1 MYFLTVFYYANIWA
15 VLITLRRKLC
25 QLRTPF
31 PPSSFFYTVQTQA
44 LILGSGGSVS
54 WWGLKGYLCGGVYNQ
69 GRVETSAW
77 GQLQVLYTFS
87 AVSCCHIPL
96 YSDQGHSRW
105 TGGVK
110 WASRSLIKKWSISDN
125 LDSCLQ

>member
-1 MYFLTVFYYANIWA
+1 MYFLTVFYYCQHLGSSDNIEEKA
-15 VLITLRRKLC
+15 LPIENPL
-25 QLRTPF
+25 
-31 PPSSFFYTVQTQA
+31 PPFFYTVQTQA